1 MIRNGDAMK
10 KVVVLAAACA
20 LAVSCGYRL
29 RGTGSYLP
37 SHIKRIGI
45 PMFKNMTTRFQLDLK
60 LTQAVISEM
69 TARAKVEVLSEGG
82 RGDAVLLG
90 EIQTFNVSPIG
101 FSGQAAADRY
111 KITIVTRIVLRD
123 LVNSKILFSN
133 PAFVFVKEYEVPEGA
148 DFESVET
155 DAIDKIAEEF
165 ARTIVVSILEG
176 F

>member
-1 MIRNGDAMK
+1 MRNGDAMK
-10 KVVVLAAACA
+10 RIVACVAVCA
-20 LAVSCGYRL
+20 LAVACGYRL

-37 SHIKRIGI
+37 SHIKKIGV
-45 PMFKNMTTRFQLDLK
+45 PMFKNATTRFQLDLK

-69 TARAKVEVLSEGG
+69 TARTKAEIMSDGG

-90 EIQTFNVSPIG
+90 EILTFNVTPIG
-101 FSGQAAADRY
+101 FSGEAAADRY

-123 LVNSKILFSN
+123 LVNAKILFSN
-133 PAFVFVKEYEVPEGA
+133 PSFVFVKEYEVPEGA

-155 DAIDKIAEEF
+155 EAIDKIAEEF

>member
-1 MIRNGDAMK
+1 MRNGGAMK
-10 KVVVLAAACA
+10 KIVVLAAACMFA
-20 LAVSCGYRL
+20 LSCGYRL

-37 SHIKRIGI
+37 PHIKRISV
-45 PMFKNMTTRFQLDLK
+45 PMFKNMTTRYELDLR

-69 TARAKVEVLSEGG
+69 TARTKAEIQSGG
-82 RGDAVLLG
+82 EADAVLLG
-90 EIQTFNVSPIG
+90 EIMTFDVSPLA
-101 FSGQAAADRY
+101 FSGQASADRY

-133 PAFVFVKEYEVPEGA
+133 PSFVFVKEYDVPEGA

-155 DAIDKIAEEF
+155 EAIGKIAEEF
-165 ARTIVVSILEG
+165 ARTVVVNILEG